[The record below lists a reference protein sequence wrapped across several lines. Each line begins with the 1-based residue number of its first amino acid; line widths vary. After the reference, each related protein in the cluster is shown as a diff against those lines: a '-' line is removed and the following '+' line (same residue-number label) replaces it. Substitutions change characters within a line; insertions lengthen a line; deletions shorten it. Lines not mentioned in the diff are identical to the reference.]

1 MDTAKQGEESMEGA
15 QLERGLETHKNTAR
29 GTTIPGR
36 EFQVENWEQHYKEVK
51 NRLNSKP
58 QPMKI
63 APSIEIPPSQ
73 MLVLPE
79 PEEEKSTVVKLTSH
93 DLLILQGCQRE
104 RVRQIVLPI
113 LRKHQMTWRQL
124 VGQSRTRPHILL
136 RREAWFALVSN
147 GYGFAETGRLCGRDH
162 TTILHAVKQWK
173 LEHGPE
179 YRHYLIDE
187 GNDSRV
193 ICGAIDGIADAETPM

>member
-1 MDTAKQGEESMEGA
+1 MDTTKQGQKGMEGA
-15 QLERGLETHKNTAR
+15 QLERGLETHKNASR
-29 GTTIPGR
+29 GTAIPSG
-36 EFQVENWEQHYKEVK
+36 EFPVEDWERHYKEVRS
-51 NRLNSKP
+51 RLNGIRPQSK
-58 QPMKI
+58 Q
-63 APSIEIPPSQ
+63 IEVIIPPDE

-79 PEEEKSTVVKLTSH
+79 PEPETPKPMFSRD
-93 DLLILQGCQRE
+93 DLLILQGCLRD

-113 LRKHQMTWRQL
+113 LHKHKMTWRQL

-136 RREAWFALVSN
+136 RREAWFALISN

-173 LEHGPE
+173 LNNGPE

-187 GNDSRV
+187 GDDPRIV
-193 ICGAIDGIADAETPM
+193 CGAIDGIADAETPM

>member
-1 MDTAKQGEESMEGA
+1 MEGA
-15 QLERGLETHKNTAR
+15 QLERGLETHKNASR
-29 GTTIPGR
+29 GTAIPGR
-36 EFQVENWEQHYKEVK
+36 EFPIENWEQHYKEVK

-58 QPMKI
+58 QPRKI
-63 APSIEIPPSQ
+63 APPIEIPPSQ

-79 PEEEKSTVVKLTSH
+79 PEPETPKPMFSRD
-93 DLLILQGCQRE
+93 DLLILQGCLRD
-104 RVRQIVLPI
+104 RVRQVVLPI
-113 LRKHQMTWRQL
+113 LHKHKMTWRQL

-136 RREAWFALVSN
+136 RREAWFALISN

-187 GNDSRV
+187 GDDARIV
-193 ICGAIDGIADAETPM
+193 CGAINGITDIETPM

>member
-15 QLERGLETHKNTAR
+15 QLERGLEAHKNTAR
-29 GTTIPGR
+29 GTAIPGR
-36 EFQVENWEQHYKEVK
+36 EFQVENWEQHYKEVR
-51 NRLNSKP
+51 NRLNGIKS
-58 QPMKI
+58 QPKK
-63 APSIEIPPSQ
+63 IEIVIPPAE
-73 MLVLPE
+73 MLVIPE
-79 PEEEKSTVVKLTSH
+79 PELETPKPMFSR
-93 DLLILQGCQRE
+93 DDMLITQGCLRV

-179 YRHYLIDE
+179 YRHYLIDK
-187 GNDSRV
+187 GDDSRI
-193 ICGAIDGIADAETPM
+193 ICGAIDGIADAETAM

>member
-29 GTTIPGR
+29 GTAIPGR

-51 NRLNSKP
+51 NRLNGKP
-58 QPMKI
+58 QPRKI
-63 APSIEIPPSQ
+63 APPIEIPQ
-73 MLVLPE
+73 
-79 PEEEKSTVVKLTSH
+79 EEKPTVIKFTL
-93 DLLILQGCQRE
+93 DDMLILQGCQRE

-113 LRKHQMTWRQL
+113 LRKHYMTWRQL

-136 RREAWFALVSN
+136 RREAWFALISN

-162 TTILHAVKQWK
+162 TTILHGVKQWK
-173 LEHGPE
+173 LTNGSE
-179 YRHYLIDE
+179 YLQYLIDE
-187 GNDSRV
+187 GDDSRV

>member
-1 MDTAKQGEESMEGA
+1 MEGA
-15 QLERGLETHKNTAR
+15 QLERGLETHKNIAR
-29 GTTIPGR
+29 GTAIPGR

-51 NRLNSKP
+51 NRLNGKP
-58 QPMKI
+58 PPRKI
-63 APSIEIPPSQ
+63 APPIEIPQ
-73 MLVLPE
+73 
-79 PEEEKSTVVKLTSH
+79 EEKPTVIKFTL
-93 DLLILQGCQRE
+93 DDMLILQGCQRE

-113 LRKHQMTWRQL
+113 LRKHYMTWRQL

-136 RREAWFALVSN
+136 RREAWFALISN

-173 LEHGPE
+173 LTNGSE
-179 YRHYLIDE
+179 YLQYLIDE
-187 GNDSRV
+187 GDDARV

>member
-1 MDTAKQGEESMEGA
+1 MDSTKQGEESMEGA
-15 QLERGLETHKNTAR
+15 QLEWGLETHKNTAR
-29 GTTIPGR
+29 GTAIPGR

-51 NRLNSKP
+51 NRLNGIKP
-58 QPMKI
+58 QQTEEVMVI
-63 APSIEIPPSQ
+63 AE
-73 MLVLPE
+73 VEPE
-79 PEEEKSTVVKLTSH
+79 PEPEPSKPALTRDDILS
-93 DLLILQGCQRE
+93 LQGCQRE

-187 GNDSRV
+187 RDDTRL
-193 ICGAIDGIADAETPM
+193 ICGAIDGIADAQTPM